1 MLRGVG
7 AAKSYY
13 RLNIRSCYRA
23 DRSDRGNEL
32 QNPHKG
38 SAKLLYNLL
47 VGYVID
53 WKTEVFDLLTLNKT
67 TNTGKTAALLK
78 STT

>member
-13 RLNIRSCYRA
+13 RLNIRRA

-78 STT
+78 STA